1 MIASFFGKTGICPI
15 IETVV
20 FLGRQNI
27 PLRSDRDDAS
37 RGAWPPGPPAFRH
50 STQSMVRW
58 VIQGDLKQLTQAIGL
73 YKCPLANSFITSK
86 LHACIVHEDKD

>member
-1 MIASFFGKTGICPI
+1 VSFGAFLGRKLPLMIASFFGETGICPI

-37 RGAWPPGPPAFRH
+37 RGHG
-50 STQSMVRW
+50 
-58 VIQGDLKQLTQAIGL
+58 
-73 YKCPLANSFITSK
+73 PLALLLSATALSQWY
-86 LHACIVHEDKD
+86 AG